1 MLHLDA
7 SAVADYLP
15 IQLAM
20 KVLDGALRSGAELPR
35 SEPRSRVA
43 AEGGQLLVMAAV
55 GDAGAGI
62 KLVSVATDNPG
73 QGLPLIHGVYALF
86 APGTLRLEALID
98 GPALTGVRTAAV
110 SGWVTDQL
118 ASPEAARL
126 VIFGSGPQARAHLDA
141 MLAVRKITH
150 LTVVSTN
157 KAGACQLAE
166 RARERGIDAQVG
178 DVEAV
183 ADADLVCCCTSS
195 PRPVFDGALLM
206 PGTHVNAIG
215 AHTPATREL
224 DTTTVLAGRV
234 VVETRAA
241 ALSEAGDILLAI
253 EDGGFSPSDIVADLG
268 ELARGAPVRRMPDD
282 ITVFKSV
289 GVAFEDL
296 LLARAI
302 VDRAGALQRS

>member
-7 SAVADYLP
+7 SAVVEHLP
-15 IQLAM
+15 VQLAIR
-20 KVLDGALRSGAELPR
+20 VLDDALRSGAELPH
-35 SEPRSRVA
+35 SEPRSRIS
-43 AEGGQLLVMAAV
+43 AEGGELLVMPAV

-73 QGLPLIHGVYALF
+73 KGLPLIHGVYALF

-110 SGWVTDQL
+110 SGWVTDLL

-126 VIFGSGPQARAHLDA
+126 VMFGSGPQAHAHLDA
-141 MLAVRKITH
+141 MLAVREITDVR
-150 LTVVSTN
+150 VVSRN
-157 KAGACQLAE
+157 KARAEQFAE
-166 RARERGIDAQVG
+166 RARERGIEAGVG
-178 DVEAV
+178 DAKAV

-215 AHTPATREL
+215 AHTPETREL
-224 DTTTVLAGRV
+224 DATALLAGRV

-241 ALSEAGDILLAI
+241 ALSEAGDLLLAI
-253 EDGGFSPSDIVADLG
+253 EGGDFTPSDIVADLS
-268 ELARGAPVRRMPDD
+268 ELARGAPVRRTADD

-296 LLARAI
+296 LLARAV
-302 VDRAGALQRS
+302 VDRANAAQRS